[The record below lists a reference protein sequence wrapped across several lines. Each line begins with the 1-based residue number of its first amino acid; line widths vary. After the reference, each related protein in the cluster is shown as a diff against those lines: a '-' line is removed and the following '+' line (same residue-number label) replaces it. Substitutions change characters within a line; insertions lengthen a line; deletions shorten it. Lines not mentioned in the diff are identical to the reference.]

1 AHSARRR
8 LHRGAH
14 RAVHRESGIRSRRA
28 AGLRGSGNVPGRAAY
43 LVQPARGVLPR
54 ARRRAALRRTARP
67 DRPMPRAV
75 LIVGAGPAWLAPA
88 ACLRRR
94 GVQADLVDRHG
105 VAGGA
110 YHRIYPGVTLA
121 SPARYT
127 ALPGLKPQ
135 AAGEYISVPQYRD
148 YLGNYAAHHGLS
160 VRKASVTRVR
170 RESGRFH
177 AWFKA
182 EPQRAYDA
190 VVVATGMFDFPRRL
204 DGAMHASEWH
214 GPAA

>member
-1 AHSARRR
+1 
-8 LHRGAH
+8 
-14 RAVHRESGIRSRRA
+14 RRA
-28 AGLRGSGNVPGRAAY
+28 
-43 LVQPARGVLPR
+43 
-54 ARRRAALRRTARP
+54 ARP

-75 LIVGAGPAWLAPA
+75 LIVGAGPAGLATA
-88 ACLRRR
+88 ACLKRR
-94 GVQADLVDRHG
+94 GLQADLVDRHG

-214 GPAA
+214 GPAALAGPRGLVIGGAAGADEDAGGGARAGRPPPPRRRPQRQRPPARRL